1 MRWFFEWVTIEGI
14 ILVSLGLA
22 FVVTVL
28 IIGLFAYYRSK
39 YTYSELRE
47 KRRERLEQI
56 DRESGIESYKS
67 DGWWNNW
74 GVRGF
79 HVSGAGGGK
88 RKILRGIK
96 TGRW

>member
-39 YTYSELRE
+39 YTFKYKKPNGQFVELDE
-47 KRRERLEQI
+47 CYGPI
-56 DRESGIESYKS
+56 
-67 DGWWNNW
+67 
-74 GVRGF
+74 
-79 HVSGAGGGK
+79 
-88 RKILRGIK
+88 
-96 TGRW
+96 